1 MDHVP
6 RQHEVE
12 AVGVK
17 RKFVRRSLAH
27 AEQHAAPLCGLA
39 KERKTG
45 SAAVDRLDRQP
56 VLGEEQRVSADAAT
70 EIAVRAP
77 LAFNSGKRPSVEPAR
92 SFASR

>member
-1 MDHVP
+1 VRSREGTQD
-6 RQHEVE
+6 RQ
-12 AVGVK
+12 
-17 RKFVRRSLAH
+17 R
-27 AEQHAAPLCGLA
+27 C
-39 KERKTG
+39 
-45 SAAVDRLDRQP
+45 VDRLDRQP